1 MLLKLSFNQPNA
13 STLASIMKRVTV
25 MAAVCLMNACAITPS
40 TVVETPMTAKPLAN
54 RQPAPTN
61 GAIYTVSAHKP
72 LFEDRRARAVG
83 DIITINITE
92 NTSAN
97 KAGSSSTTK
106 SGSVSSSASIP
117 TGLPVDI
124 IKEGISITADSDLS
138 ADDTANETESNT
150 FTGNI
155 TVTVV
160 DVLPN
165 GNLVVSGE
173 KQVSLDKGTEFVRFS
188 GVVNPD
194 YIRLGNVVSST
205 TVADARIE
213 YRTNSK
219 LDAASVASILAR
231 FFLSFSP
238 I

>member
-1 MLLKLSFNQPNA
+1 MLKMTHYNAIGFKLINIIKA
-13 STLASIMKRVTV
+13 LV
-25 MAAVCLMNACAITPS
+25 MLTIVCLMPACAVTPS
-40 TVVETPMTAKPLAN
+40 TVVQTPTTAKPVAHK
-54 RQPAPTN
+54 QPAPTR
-61 GAIYTVSAHKP
+61 GAIYTASAHKP
-72 LFEDRRARAVG
+72 LFEDRRARAIG

-97 KAGSSSTTK
+97 KAGSSSNTK
-106 SGSVSSSASIP
+106 SGSINSSASIP

-155 TVTVV
+155 TVTVT

-165 GNLVVSGE
+165 GNLMVSGE
-173 KQVSLDKGTEFVRFS
+173 KQVALDKGTEFVRFS

-194 YIRLGNVVSST
+194 FIRLGNVVSST
-205 TVADARIE
+205 TIADARIE

-219 LDAASVASILAR
+219 LDTAQVASILAR